1 MTNVSFEE
9 ALRGLRE
16 RFVRGSGDR
25 LARIEE
31 LLALLEADPA
41 GEGALRDLMIQFH
54 GFSGAGST
62 YGFPGVSA
70 LGAEGEKLCET
81 LLKEKILPRP
91 GDRKR
96 WKSLLDSLR
105 RELRGELVRGL
116 ADVPGSAST
125 AAPFDILVVDSDP
138 EVRASLERLAAREG
152 MSSRGVGSREEA
164 LAELSRRRPDGLIV
178 DVRLPE
184 GPGSQFVEHV
194 RSLPCGESLAILM
207 VGETSAFVNRVD
219 AIHCGADGY
228 FEKPVRAEE
237 LMRRLEHLLE
247 RSRTEPPRVLSVED
261 DADQAAFIRAV
272 LESAGYRVRICAD
285 SKNLDT
291 ELSAFRPDLVLLDI
305 QLPGADGFALARYI
319 RQQEAHA
326 ALPILFLTTR
336 SQIESQIESVRA
348 GGDEYL
354 VKPVAPGLLLS
365 TAAARIERV
374 RFLRTL
380 LERDGLTRLLT
391 HTAFLER
398 ARALVSE
405 RSRAPKKPVAL
416 VLLDLDN
423 FKSLNDR
430 YGHPAGDRVLCSLA
444 ALLRRRVRQSD
455 LLGRLGGDE
464 FAAAIENISEKQAVA
479 LLNRLKD
486 EFSAMEQVASDGSV
500 FRATFSAGVAVLE
513 PGMDV
518 NHWRER
524 ADVALYAAKSSG
536 RDRVANVAR

>member
-1 MTNVSFEE
+1 VSFED
-9 ALRGLRE
+9 ALRELRD
-16 RFVRGSGDR
+16 RFVRGSDER
-25 LARIEE
+25 LTRIEE
-31 LLALLEADPA
+31 LLSVLKADPA

-70 LGAEGEKLCET
+70 LGAEGERLCDT
-81 LLKEKILPRP
+81 LLKEKIPPQPR
-91 GDRKR
+91 DRQR
-96 WKSLLDSLR
+96 WKSLLESLR
-105 RELRGELVRGL
+105 RELRGEPVPGP
-116 ADVPGSAST
+116 ANAPGSA
-125 AAPFDILVVDSDP
+125 AVDEPFDILVVDSDP
-138 EVRASLERLAAREG
+138 EVRASLERLVSREG
-152 MSSRGVGSREEA
+152 MSARGSGGREEA

-184 GPGSQFVEHV
+184 GPGSQFVEHL
-194 RSLPCGESLAILM
+194 RSLPGGESLAILM
-207 VGETSAFVNRVD
+207 VGEPSAFVNRVD

-228 FEKPVRAEE
+228 FEKPVRAEP

-261 DADQAAFIRAV
+261 DPDQADFVRAV

-285 SKNLDT
+285 SKNLET

-305 QLPGADGFALARYI
+305 QLPDTDGFALARYI

-336 SQIESQIESVRA
+336 SQIESQIESIRA

-365 TAAARIERV
+365 AAAARIERA

-391 HTAFLER
+391 HTAFFER
-398 ARALVSE
+398 ARALIAE
-405 RSRAPKKPVAL
+405 RSRAPDKPVAL

-430 YGHPAGDRVLCSLA
+430 YGHPAGDRVLCSLS
-444 ALLRRRVRQSD
+444 ALLRRRLRQSD

-464 FAAAIENISEKQAVA
+464 FAAAIENIGEKHAVA
-479 LLNRLKD
+479 LLERLKK
-486 EFSAMEQVASDGSV
+486 EFSAMDQVSSDGSF

-518 NHWRER
+518 NRWRER
-524 ADVALYAAKSSG
+524 ADAALYAAKSSG
-536 RDRVANVAR
+536 RDRVANLGS